1 MREADLR
8 PLLIF
13 GAWAGI
19 VGGALRIAAAFVPYA
34 ANDARLET
42 LYAVIDLGLLFGL
55 IAIYLAHATALG
67 AAGLLGF
74 VIAAARVASIVGPD
88 TQAFG
93 VDFYRL
99 GGGAALIGLMVI
111 SVQALRTGRLRAPA
125 MFWLVGLALAI
136 APTFAPA
143 GLFFVAMGVAFGAG
157 FVTAGL
163 AVLRGDGRRVAP
175 LAQRA

>member
-1 MREADLR
+1 
-8 PLLIF
+8 
-13 GAWAGI
+13 
-19 VGGALRIAAAFVPYA
+19 
-34 ANDARLET
+34 
-42 LYAVIDLGLLFGL
+42 
-55 IAIYLAHATALG
+55 
-67 AAGLLGF
+67 
-74 VIAAARVASIVGPD
+74 VGPD